1 MFLDDLYRLL
11 EDDATP
17 AMEAEDITDDV
28 NNTMK
33 SLPGGNTASDPVK
46 SDSDISLNTD
56 DILGIKEDP
65 NGGTPENNDSKS
77 NGGSAGEDQPDQGN
91 GDDTDETE
99 ETPPEE
105 DQKTPEDVM
114 SEQADPFS
122 ENQKKILWSNF
133 KSFYSTLTDAIELV
147 SKYVPNI
154 SDAETIRAMDD
165 IKENL
170 TNAKQIVFDI
180 LTVEYKSMDYPSMKK
195 KYVGLNQIYDL
206 CTKELETYFDKYR
219 KE

>member
-11 EDDATP
+11 NDATP

-33 SLPGGNTASDPVK
+33 SLPGGNATSDPVK
-46 SDSDISLNTD
+46 SDHDISMNTD

-65 NGGTPENNDSKS
+65 DGGTPEDDNSKS
-77 NGGSAGEDQPDQGN
+77 KDNGTGEDQSDQN
-91 GDDTDETE
+91 GDSTGENE
-99 ETPPEE
+99 ENSQEE

-114 SEQADPFS
+114 SEQVDPFS

-133 KSFYSTLTDAIELV
+133 KSFYSTLVDAIELV

-180 LTVEYKSMDYPSMKK
+180 LTIEYKSMDYPSMKK
-195 KYVGLNQIYDL
+195 KYIGLNQIYDL